1 MRAGD
6 ADRERT
12 IATLRDAT
20 VAGRLT
26 LEEFAG
32 RVERAEL
39 ALTQGELEPLVC
51 DLPATGSA
59 LAVASHRAI
68 GSRLVRSGRW
78 ELAARSRVFS
88 LGATIV
94 LDLGQATLQAAD
106 TELVVRNW
114 FGTVTIRVP
123 RGVQVEV
130 DGGGAFG
137 SRDLHLPST
146 GPVANAP
153 RLRIRSS
160 GPFGTLRVATSSSD
174 PGGHRE

>member
-1 MRAGD
+1 VRAGD
-6 ADRERT
+6 ADRDRT

-20 VAGRLT
+20 VEGRLT

-39 ALTQGELEPLVC
+39 ALTQGELEPLVA

-59 LAVASHRAI
+59 QAVAHHRAV

-78 ELAARSRVFS
+78 ELAARSSVFS
-88 LGATIV
+88 FGATIV
-94 LDLGQATLQAAD
+94 LDLGQATLHAAEN
-106 TELVVRNW
+106 ELRVRNW
-114 FGTVTIRVP
+114 FGTVTIVVP
-123 RGVQVEV
+123 RGVHVEV

-146 GPVANAP
+146 GPVPNAP
-153 RLRIRSS
+153 RLRIRTS
-160 GPFGTLRVATSSSD
+160 GPFGTLRVVTSE
-174 PGGHRE
+174 R